1 MSACEIEMSIVPMSV
16 YCESIIYTKKKKNFT
31 IF

>member
-16 YCESIIYTKKKKNFT
+16 YCESIIYNKKEKNFSH
-31 IF
+31 F